1 MKKSIKILISLVV
14 LFVIS
19 LGLLAGIYLKVLP
32 GAVSNKHMIS
42 LVQRSLH
49 KAAGLDLTVKNPVLK
64 TALSPDV
71 SFSVDELSLLKKK
84 ETLLSVKKFDAAISF
99 EEIFQKRIVV
109 DRLGADYIFADL
121 NKLSELSFSGSKKE
135 KKKSGWFVDL
145 FDSLLYVKECII
157 IFDPAEDM
165 KIRIA
170 GKDLA
175 ITDTR
180 NPKFVHFKLAV
191 YVEKNKEKFFMTIAD
206 KNRVYTKN
214 RKLHIDD
221 VELSI
226 NKSKVLINST
236 LAQGKKFDVK
246 VHSKNF
252 NIQNIVGLLSSNL
265 IIGNGEELMSLFD
278 DIKGSFDFYVNLSN
292 DGIKG
297 RVDLQD
303 LALKVIMVN
312 NIPIFLTQGYL
323 DIQDDTVFVKDFKGY
338 YGKNKKNTIE
348 FAGTIKDY
356 MKSFDTDIKAK
367 ALATK
372 EFTNDYLT
380 KMVGYPI
387 ELVGEAPTLI
397 PIKMKNNKID
407 LSVMFKLEHGEDILV
422 GGASLSPVNYD
433 RAFKADLGLV
443 GTNLEIKTID
453 YYIASVIDRNS
464 KIKPILRVF
473 GNMDVATLNIKNL
486 GFEIPKPLPSEF
498 LNVLIGQK
506 VFKSGTI
513 AGYLQMVNTGKY
525 PVLHGQLAMNKL
537 RVPSQRLFI
546 KDGQLKTNSKTVH
559 LNIFGKYK
567 KSDYKFTGD
576 IANAMVLPVVVKD
589 IHLTVDN
596 IDIDRILKSFNS
608 QNPNEITAQTNA
620 AEMFASTEE
629 NEAKSDDE
637 VTFNTGLIVIERCI
651 LEVVKGAYKQI
662 NFGNV
667 KANMTLDKNG
677 ILQIH
682 SNRFDIAEGISSLK
696 VLCDLK
702 KHEYSIKLG
711 IKDVNSDTMATSLLA
726 LPREISGKASGLI
739 MLNTDDSLKL
749 NGLIKFAIKNGTI
762 GKIGLVE
769 YALKFASLFRN
780 PMAMI
785 SPATLVDLVNVPE
798 GNFDKINGDLEL
810 KDNVVEKIMIKS
822 SAPQLSSFIVGRF
835 DLETRDATLRI
846 YTKFS
851 NRNKGVAGFLR
862 NFSLNSLANR
872 VPLSSRNDSN
882 YYAAELALLP
892 PIDADEKDCQVF
904 LTKVDGDVEKN
915 NFLSSLKRIK

>member
-19 LGLLAGIYLKVLP
+19 LALLAGIYLKVLP

-135 KKKSGWFVDL
+135 KKKNGWFVDL

-367 ALATK
+367 TLATK

-422 GGASLSPVNYD
+422 GGSSLSPVNYD

-525 PVLHGQLAMNKL
+525 PVLDGHLAMNKV

-546 KDGQLKTNSKTVH
+546 NDGQLKTNSKTVH

-576 IANAMVLPVVVKD
+576 IANAMILPVVVKD

-596 IDIDRILKSFNS
+596 IDIERILKSFNS